1 MPPPPRLIRRS
12 LAAQTVADAAIGG
25 LAIGGLTCLDAVSWP
40 AAGGR
45 AFRACFATG
54 TAASAFDA
62 LPRDGAATLTELRE
76 VSGGLLV
83 AGFQS
88 DSSATLAL
96 PLAGGSAALRSD
108 AAETKLFSGLNAAIL
123 IRCHEAAETVADWLI
138 WHQRQHGLQG
148 AVIVDRLPADG
159 LATALEPLIRDLG
172 LRIVVLD
179 CPIPLGQP
187 RIGPETDPFLAP
199 DAPGKDRM
207 TPATPD
213 PWRAPL
219 GEMLIYEAVKWRFLA
234 QARAVLNLDI
244 SDLLAPVA
252 GAASVFDRAL
262 AAPQG
267 VLLLIGWRVYPW
279 RVKSGQAPT
288 YGDHICK
295 PFDGATAQVR
305 WCAAP
310 EVAGLEATWRPS
322 RISYTKPDAA
332 AGAPFYR
339 CMAIRHP
346 GHGSAVLAP
355 KASLIEDAALLALA
369 DQLGHKPIRAPKSVA
384 AGTAKAVNRTAIVTT
399 MKNEGP
405 FILEWLAYHRVIGV
419 DDFLIYSND
428 CTDGTDM
435 MLELL
440 QQKGLVQHR
449 DNPFRSMDLKPQ
461 HAALQAA
468 EGEALIRNATWLI
481 CMDVDEFIT
490 IKVGGGTL
498 ADLYAALPDAN
509 MISMTWRLFGNAGVN
524 DYQDRFI
531 TGQFTR
537 CAPELTRKP
546 HQAWGFKTLF
556 RRAGI
561 FKKLGVH
568 RPKGLKPDLWDQIH
582 WFNGSGKRMPI
593 EMLRNSWRS
602 TVTSYGY
609 DLVSLNH
616 YAVRSADSFLVKR
629 DRGRVNHVDRDQGM
643 NYWFRMNFNA
653 DQDLSIQRMIPALQ
667 VEYDRLLADPE
678 IRAAHDHAVAC
689 HRQRIADLRADP
701 VQSAFYAELVSERMQ
716 RLCRMQAHFGS
727 NVFTAGPEVIPDAVA
742 MQDHPPG
749 FFFTVRADPA
759 DTEDTHEAAEA

>member
-1 MPPPPRLIRRS
+1 MPPAPRLIRRS
-12 LAAQTVADAAIGG
+12 LTAKTIGG
-25 LAIGGLTCLDAVSWP
+25 LACLDAVSWP

-54 TAASAFDA
+54 TAATGFD
-62 LPRDGAATLTELRE
+62 PVSRDGAATLTELRD

-83 AGFQS
+83 AGFQA

-96 PLAGGSAALRSD
+96 PLIGGITALRSD
-108 AAETKLFSGLNAAIL
+108 EAETALFTGLNAAIL
-123 IRCHEAAETVADWLI
+123 IRCHETAETLAGWLI

-148 AVIVDRLPADG
+148 AVIVDRLPAYG
-159 LATALEPLIRDLG
+159 LARALQPLIRNLG
-172 LRIVVLD
+172 LQIVILD
-179 CPIPLGQP
+179 CPVPLGQP
-187 RIGPETDPFLAP
+187 GQGPGADTYLAP

-207 TPATPD
+207 PPPSPD

-219 GEMLIYEAVKWRFLA
+219 GEMLIYEIVKWRFLA
-234 QARAVLNLDI
+234 RARAVLNLDI

-252 GAASVFDRAL
+252 EAAAGAAPVFDRAL

-267 VLLLIGWRVYPW
+267 VLLLTGWRVYPW
-279 RVKSGQAPT
+279 RVRAGADAAF
-288 YGDHICK
+288 GDHICK
-295 PFDGATAQVR
+295 PFDAAATQVR

-310 EVAGLEATWRPS
+310 EVAGLEATWRQS
-322 RISYTKPDAA
+322 RISYTRPDAA
-332 AGAPFYR
+332 DSFPFYR

-346 GHGSAVLAP
+346 GHASAVLAP
-355 KASLIEDAALLALA
+355 KASLIEDAGLLALA

-384 AGTAKAVNRTAIVTT
+384 AGARDAANRTAIVTT

-468 EGEALIRNATWLI
+468 ESEALISDAAWVV
-481 CMDVDEFIT
+481 CMDVDEFISVKT
-490 IKVGGGTL
+490 GDGTL
-498 ADLYAALPDAN
+498 AALYAALPGAN
-509 MISMTWRLFGNAGVN
+509 MISMTWRLFGNADVET
-524 DYQDRFI
+524 YQDRFI

-546 HQAWGFKTLF
+546 HHAWGFKTLF
-556 RRAGI
+556 RRSGI
-561 FKKLGVH
+561 FRKLGVH
-568 RPKGLKPDLWDQIH
+568 RPKGLKPDLWDRIH
-582 WFNGSGKRMPI
+582 WFNGSGKRMPV

-602 TVTSYGY
+602 TLTTYGY

-653 DQDLSIQRMIPALQ
+653 DQDLSIRRMIPALQ
-667 VEYDRLLADPE
+667 AEFDRLLADPE
-678 IRAAHDHAVAC
+678 IRAAHDHVVAC
-689 HRQRIADLRADP
+689 HRKRIAELRADP
-701 VQSAFYAELVSERMQ
+701 VQSAFYAELVSDRMQ
-716 RLCRMQAHFGS
+716 RLCRMQGHFGS
-727 NVFTAGPEVIPDAVA
+727 NVFTAGPEVIPDEVA
-742 MQDHPPG
+742 MRDHPPD
-749 FFFTVRADPA
+749 FFFTVRPGADS
-759 DTEDTHEAAEA
+759 TEAANEEAQA